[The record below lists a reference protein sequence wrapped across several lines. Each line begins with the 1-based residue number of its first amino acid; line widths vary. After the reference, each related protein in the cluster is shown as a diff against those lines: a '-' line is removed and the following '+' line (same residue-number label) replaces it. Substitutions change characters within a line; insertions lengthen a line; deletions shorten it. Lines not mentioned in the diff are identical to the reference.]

1 MQQRSPLQTSLFFLE
16 SFSNDGSVD
25 NLKHGGHGD
34 KQREATDLSGTLCQ
48 GEDEEISI
56 ALHIDLNWE

>member
-1 MQQRSPLQTSLFFLE
+1 MQRRSPLQTSLFFLE
-16 SFSNDGSVD
+16 FFSNDGSVD

-48 GEDEEISI
+48 DEEISI
-56 ALHIDLNWE
+56 ALHFDLNWE